1 MVLATECN
9 DREDIRWVRRGAWRA
24 MTARWRKAA
33 GTAMSTAVVFALTG
47 CTVDNSRLDEAQ
59 APAAITVG
67 SGESAESQVVAGIY
81 AEILRGTG
89 SPVEEGAAETRA
101 QYVEDLGTADIT
113 VVPDFTGQL
122 LHFFQPDSTLTDPD
136 EVFEE
141 LNRSLPEGLSVSDY
155 SDAELKTEG
164 DATAEN
170 VVPLMRSGVLTEDQV
185 KALNVVAGE
194 LTSADL
200 AAMVERVRVGELTP
214 AQAADEWLAAR

>member
-1 MVLATECN
+1 
-9 DREDIRWVRRGAWRA
+9 

-33 GTAMSTAVVFALTG
+33 GTVMSTAVVFALTG

-155 SDAELKTEG
+155 SDAEVKTEG

>member
-1 MVLATECN
+1 
-9 DREDIRWVRRGAWRA
+9 
-24 MTARWRKAA
+24 
-33 GTAMSTAVVFALTG
+33 MSAAVVFALAG

-67 SGESAESQVVAGIY
+67 SGESAESQVVSGIY

-89 SPVEEGAAETRA
+89 SPVEEAAPVTRA
-101 QYVEDLGTADIT
+101 EYVEELGTADT
-113 VVPDFTGQL
+113 TLVPDFTGQL

-141 LNRSLPEGLSVSDY
+141 LNRSLPEGFSVSDY
-155 SDAELKTEG
+155 SDAELKTEA
-164 DATAEN
+164 DTTAEN

-200 AAMVERVRVGELTP
+200 ASMAERVRRGETDP
-214 AQAADEWLAAR
+214 KRAANEWLAAR